1 MSRITPIIKINCIND
16 NCPIPLIKTRKAIM
30 KAKKGDIIE
39 VIGTH
44 PDSYKEIPMALKV
57 QGIKVIKRY
66 RKNNKFYKEVIMKKV
81 KVWLVSEV
89 GLIVVI
95 GIILGGYPS
104 QGHGYP
110 PAVGIV
116 GESRNCLAC
125 HVNNGPWKDD
135 SQTIIDILDKKTR
148 KSLKQKDGTFLI
160 AVKKGEIRTV
170 LTVIGCKD
178 KKVDT
183 LLPYRNA
190 WLYIDPSRIKDGSI
204 GNKFARGW
212 EVNLNLGCRIVGD
225 TLSEF
230 KGAHIS
236 VSSMTIRPTNEAKDA
251 ELKLEVML
259 THGESVKGKPKK
271 GLISSYF
278 KRKVYLKVEKK
289 K

>member
-1 MSRITPIIKINCIND
+1 
-16 NCPIPLIKTRKAIM
+16 
-30 KAKKGDIIE
+30 
-39 VIGTH
+39 
-44 PDSYKEIPMALKV
+44 
-57 QGIKVIKRY
+57 
-66 RKNNKFYKEVIMKKV
+66 MKKV
-81 KVWLVSEV
+81 KILSVSGA
-89 GLIVVI
+89 GLIAVI

-104 QGHGYP
+104 QVHGYP

-116 GESRNCLAC
+116 GESRNCLSC
-125 HVNNGPWKDD
+125 HVNNGPWKDEN
-135 SQTIIDILDKKTR
+135 TIIDILDKKTL
-148 KSLKQKDGTFLI
+148 KSLKQKNGTFLI
-160 AVKKGEIRTV
+160 SAGKGEARTV

-178 KKVDT
+178 KRSDT
-183 LLPYRNA
+183 LPYRNA

-225 TLSEF
+225 TFSKF

-236 VSSMTIRPTNEAKDA
+236 VSSMTIRPTNEAEDT

-259 THGESVKGKPKK
+259 TRGESVKGKPKK

-278 KRKVYLKVEKK
+278 KKKVYLKVEKK